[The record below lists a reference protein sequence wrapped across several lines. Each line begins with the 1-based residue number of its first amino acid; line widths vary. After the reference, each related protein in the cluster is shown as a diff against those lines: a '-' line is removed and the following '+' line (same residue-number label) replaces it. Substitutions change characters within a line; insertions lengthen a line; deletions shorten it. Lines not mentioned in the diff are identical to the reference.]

1 MYTGLIDFTPDSS
14 SYLPY
19 QIDLR
24 PGQEFSVSDAK
35 SRLVSLDVSSTH
47 EKRLR
52 FFVPHSGIS
61 GPEEV
66 NPEDMGFTLC
76 EGRLLHI
83 SSSVDMDNPV
93 TMGCVGAVLGYLQ
106 RRRATHTSID
116 PIGPTDECP
125 FQVRSLE
132 MFSLDN
138 IMYLIPGP
146 VSLPRLLS

>member
-1 MYTGLIDFTPDSS
+1 MWFKLIESYLDSS

-19 QIDLR
+19 QVDVR
-24 PGQEFSVSDAK
+24 PAQEFGASNAK
-35 SRLVSLDVSSTH
+35 SRLLALDVSSAH
-47 EKRLR
+47 EQRLR

-66 NPEDMGFTLC
+66 NPEDMGFTLQ

-83 SSSVDMDNPV
+83 SSSVDMENPV
-93 TMGCVGAVLGYLQ
+93 TIGCVGAVLANLQ
-106 RRRATHTSID
+106 RRGAMGTSID
-116 PIGPTDECP
+116 PIGPMDKCP

-138 IMYLIPGP
+138 TM
-146 VSLPRLLS
+146 